1 MMRKKYNLKY
11 FTYHI
16 LVGGFAILLLYPV
29 FWLVMSSFKVSEDIF
44 ITAESFIP
52 KPFILSNYSQGWEG
66 FGGHSFGVFIKNTLV
81 FVAFVLVGHFI
92 SCSLIAFGFARL
104 NFVGRGFWFGV
115 MIFTLMLPYEV
126 IMIPQY
132 IIFAKLGWLNSLKPL
147 VVPAYFGHPFFIFLL
162 VQFIRT
168 IPRELDES
176 ATIDG
181 ASVFTIYYRI
191 ILPLI
196 TPALATTAIFTFY
209 WTWDNLLGPV
219 LYLNSPGKY
228 TVSMALN
235 MFLSNE
241 TASNWGAMFAM
252 STVTLIPVVLIFF
265 LFQRYVVE
273 GISTSGLKG

>member
-1 MMRKKYNLKY
+1 
-11 FTYHI
+11 
-16 LVGGFAILLLYPV
+16 
-29 FWLVMSSFKVSEDIF
+29 
-44 ITAESFIP
+44 
-52 KPFILSNYSQGWEG
+52 
-66 FGGHSFGVFIKNTLV
+66 
-81 FVAFVLVGHFI
+81 
-92 SCSLIAFGFARL
+92 
-104 NFVGRGFWFGV
+104 
-115 MIFTLMLPYEV
+115 YEV

-219 LYLNSPGKY
+219 LYLNSPVKY
-228 TVSMALN
+228 TVSLALN
-235 MFLSNE
+235 MFLSNVI
-241 TASNWGAMFAM
+241 ASYWGVIFAL
-252 STVTLIPVVLIFF
+252 STVT
-265 LFQRYVVE
+265 
-273 GISTSGLKG
+273 

>member
-1 MMRKKYNLKY
+1 MRKSKGKY
-11 FTYHI
+11 FLYHI
-16 LVGGFAILLLYPV
+16 LVAGFAILLLYPV
-29 FWLVMSSFKVSEDIF
+29 IWLFMSSFKVSEQIF
-44 ITAESFIP
+44 ITADTLIP
-52 KPFILSNYSQGWEG
+52 SPFILSNYAKGWEG
-66 FGGHSFGVFIKNTLV
+66 FGGYPFGVFIKNTLV
-81 FVAFVLVGHFI
+81 FVVIVLIGHLI

-104 NFVGRGFWFGV
+104 KFAGRGFWFAI
-115 MIFTLMLPYEV
+115 MIVTLMLPYEV
-126 IMIPQY
+126 VMIPQY
-132 IIFAKLGWLNSLKPL
+132 IIFAKIGWLNSLKPL
-147 VVPAYFGHPFFIFLL
+147 VVPAFFGHPFFIFLL

-168 IPRELDES
+168 IPRDLDEA

-181 ASVFTIYYRI
+181 ANTFKIFYKI

-219 LYLNSPGKY
+219 LYLNSPSKY

-241 TASNWGAMFAM
+241 SVSNWGAMFAM
-252 STVTLIPVVLIFF
+252 SIVTLVPVILIFF

-273 GISTSGLKG
+273 GISTSGLKS